1 MQNAQTLSV
10 TTLSLPKGGGAV
22 SGMGESLNTAGPNG
36 LASLSLPLPVSAG
49 RGVAPGLSLTYSS
62 GAGNGPFGMGWQ
74 CGVMSISRRT
84 QHGVPRYD
92 ERDTF
97 LSPSGEAMVA
107 AAVEDGR
114 LGSHQSHTLQGI
126 RLSSTYTVTR
136 YHPRQ
141 IQDFSKLEFWQPVEN
156 DAVAPFW
163 LMRTPDGQTHIFGK
177 TAQARISHRHE
188 DDQVDQIA
196 QWLLEESVTPTGEHI
211 YYQYKAEDGVS
222 FDEEEKT
229 RHPNAGGQKYLYQVN
244 YGNITSQ
251 DSLFV
256 LEEEM
261 PSLESWLFHL
271 VFDYGERSD
280 SLDEIPPFTT
290 AKAWPCRL
298 DSFSRYE
305 YGFELR
311 TRRLCRQILMYH
323 RLQSLAGEAPDTEE
337 PALVSRM
344 ILDYDPQG
352 CVTTLV
358 AVKQVGH
365 EPDGTPLALPPLEFD
380 YARFEP
386 DPIPDWQ
393 AFSALDNFTAQHPY
407 QLVDL
412 MGEGLPGILYRD
424 KGAWWYRAPQ
434 RKEGGDPNE
443 VSYGKMMSLDIP
455 SLQGNVALMDINGD
469 GQMDWVVTQPGVQ
482 GYYSLQPGGQWTRFN
497 TLKAL
502 PVEYF
507 HPRAQLA
514 DLVGDGLLDLALIG
528 PKSVR
533 LYANLRDGFARGQDV
548 VQSDGVT
555 LPVPSAQT
563 LVAFSDML
571 GSGQQHLVAVSAQG
585 VTCWPNL
592 GHGHFGQPLAIPG
605 FSPPAKPFNPDYVFL
620 ADIDGSG
627 ATDLIYALSDRLEI
641 YLNESGNRFSKPL
654 IVSLPDGVRFDN
666 TCLLQI
672 ADIQGL
678 GVASLVLT
686 VPHMAPSHW
695 RCDLTKDKPWL
706 LNIMNNNMGTHHVL
720 RYRSSA
726 QFWLDEK
733 AKLAEE
739 KTAACYLP
747 FPIHCLWQTDTLDE
761 ITGNRLVA
769 TLSYAHGAWDGRERE
784 FRGFGYVE
792 QRDTDKLATGSAPER
807 TPPTLTKS
815 WFATGLLAVDE
826 ALVEE
831 YWRGDEQAFT
841 GFTPRFTSWSKGADD
856 PFEPE
861 DEHQTYWLQRGLKGQ
876 LLRNELYG
884 LDEADNAQVPYT
896 VSESRYQVR
905 CLPASGDTPV
915 VLVSTI
921 ESRSYVYERIT
932 SDPQCTHSIQLQLD
946 AFGFPIR
953 SVDIAYPRRPK
964 PASSPYPPSLPASL
978 FDDSYD
984 GQQHRLRLMLQRNNW
999 HHLTE
1004 KEDWVL
1010 GIANG
1015 QRNDAYDYAESAV
1028 PSSGLTL
1035 ELLQKED
1042 SLIADGKPRTY
1053 LGQQRVFYTDGKIV
1067 LDEPTTVPV
1076 LVAFTESAMLDEPSL
1091 AAFDGVLTEEVRDQ
1105 ALEQGGYVQSPR
1117 LFDGGS
1123 AELVWCARQG
1133 YTDYGSAAQFWRPMA
1148 QRNTLLTGK
1157 TLLDW
1162 DTHYCAVV
1170 VVTDAAGLTSQ
1181 AEYDYRFLIPITL
1194 TDANDNR
1201 QAVTLDA
1208 LGRVSSQRFWGTEAG
1223 KVSGYS
1229 TPQAQP
1235 FTPPMTVEAALA
1247 LTPGIP
1253 VAQSFTIVADSWMPQ
1268 FSDAQITSLWRDAEE
1283 AWHSLIHHK
1292 VMTKRGQL
1300 CQLAYQRWVKRQPI
1314 AERALIS
1321 LAALTRQPP
1330 HICLVTTDRYDSD
1343 NAQQLRQQVSFSDGF
1358 GRPLQNAMRHAP
1370 GLAYQRTEEGH
1381 LVADQVGAA
1390 RVEETNTRWAV
1401 TGRVEYDNKGQAV
1414 RAYQPYYLNDWQ
1426 YVSDDS
1432 ARSELFADT
1441 HFYDPL
1447 GREYQVLT
1455 AKGFVRRAQAFPW
1468 FTVSEDEND
1477 TAAEIGAFN
1486 G

>member
-10 TTLSLPKGGGAV
+10 TTLSLPKGGGALN
-22 SGMGESLNTAGPNG
+22 GMGESLNTAGPDG

-49 RGVAPGLSLTYSS
+49 RGVAPSLSLTYSS

-74 CGVMSISRRT
+74 CGVMSIGRRT
-84 QHGVPRYD
+84 QHGVPRYTEQD
-92 ERDTF
+92 MF
-97 LSPSGEAMVA
+97 LSPSGEVMVVA
-107 AAVEDGR
+107 DEDGQPDSR
-114 LGSHQSHTLQGI
+114 QSDTLQGI
-126 RLSSTYTVTR
+126 RLSSMYTVTR

-141 IQDFSKLEFWQPVEN
+141 IQDFSKLEFWQPTGNAEG
-156 DAVAPFW
+156 APFW
-163 LMRTPDGQTHIFGK
+163 LMSTPDGQVHIFGK
-177 TAQARISHRHE
+177 TAQARISHLPKGAKTA
-188 DDQVDQIA
+188 QIA

-211 YYQYKAEDGVS
+211 YYQYKAEDDARCEE
-222 FDEEEKT
+222 DEKEH
-229 RHPNAGGQKYLYQVN
+229 HPNVGAQRYLYQVH
-244 YGNITSQ
+244 YGNIIPQ

-256 LEEEM
+256 LEEEI
-261 PSLESWLFHL
+261 PSADSWVFHL

-280 SLDEIPPFTT
+280 SLDDIPPFT
-290 AKAWPCRL
+290 AVDAWPCRP
-298 DSFSRYE
+298 DSFSRYG

-311 TRRLCRQILMYH
+311 TRRLCRQVLMYH
-323 RLQSLAGEAPDTEE
+323 RLQALAGEELKTEK

-344 ILDYDPQG
+344 ILDYDPLG
-352 CVTTLV
+352 CATTLV
-358 AVKQVGH
+358 AVRQVGH
-365 EPDGTPLALPPLEFD
+365 EPDGMPIATPPLEFD

-386 DPIPDWQ
+386 DSLPDWQ
-393 AFSALDNFTAQHPY
+393 VFASLDNFTAQHPY

-412 MGEGLPGILYRD
+412 MGEGLPGVLYQD
-424 KGAWWYRAPQ
+424 KGAWWYKAPQ
-434 RKEGGDPNE
+434 RKEGGGPND
-443 VSYGKMMSLDIP
+443 VTYGQMMSLPAMP

-482 GYYSLQPGGQWTRFN
+482 GYYSRQPGGQWTPF
-497 TLKAL
+497 TPLAAL

-514 DLVGDGLLDLALIG
+514 DLMGAGLSDLVMIG

-533 LYANLRDGFARGQDV
+533 LYANRRNGFARGQDV
-548 VQSDGVT
+548 PQPDGVI
-555 LPVPSAQT
+555 LPMPNAHT

-571 GSGQQHLVAVSAQG
+571 GSGQQHLVAVSTQG

-592 GHGHFGQPLAIPG
+592 GHGRFGQPLAIPG
-605 FSPPAKPFNPDYVFL
+605 FGPPTELFNPDSVFL

-627 ATDLIYALSDRLEI
+627 TTDLIYALSDRLEI

-654 IVSLPDGVRFDN
+654 IVFLPDGVRFDN

-695 RCDLTKDKPWL
+695 RCDLMKDKPWL
-706 LNIMNNNMGTHHVL
+706 LNTINNNMGTHHVL

-733 AKLAEE
+733 STLAEG

-784 FRGFGYVE
+784 FRGFGYIE
-792 QRDTDKLATGSAPER
+792 QRDTDELATGSASER

-831 YWRGDEQAFT
+831 YWRGDIDAFT
-841 GFTPRFTSWSKGADD
+841 GFTPRFTRWSNGEDD
-856 PFEPE
+856 PFEPK
-861 DEHQTYWLQRGLKGQ
+861 DEQQTYWLQRGLKGQ
-876 LLRNELYG
+876 LLRSELYG
-884 LDEADNAQVPYT
+884 LDDADNAQIPYT

-905 CLPASGDTPV
+905 CLPTGGDIPV
-915 VLVSTI
+915 VLVSGI
-921 ESRSYVYERIT
+921 ESRIYAYERIA
-932 SDPQCTHSIQLQLD
+932 SDPQCTHSIQLESD
-946 AFGFPIR
+946 AFGFPMR
-953 SVDIAYPRRPK
+953 SVEIAYPRRPK
-964 PASSPYPPSLPASL
+964 PASSPYPSSLPASL

-984 GQQHRLRLMLQRNNW
+984 DQQRRLCLTLQRNSW

-1028 PSSGLTL
+1028 PSGGLTL

-1042 SLIADGKPRTY
+1042 SLVADGKPRTY
-1053 LGQQRVFYTDGKIV
+1053 LGQQRVFYTDGKPDIV
-1067 LDEPTTVPV
+1067 LDKPTVPV
-1076 LVAFTESAMLDEPSL
+1076 MVAFTESAVLDKMSL
-1091 AAFDGVLTEEVRDQ
+1091 VAFDGVLTEADLRQ
-1105 ALEQGGYVQSPR
+1105 ALEQGGYVHSPR
-1117 LFDGGS
+1117 LFDDEGS
-1123 AELVWCARQG
+1123 AEQVWCARQG

-1157 TLLDW
+1157 TVLDW

-1170 VVTDAAGLTSQ
+1170 AVTDAAGLTSQ
-1181 AEYDYRFLIPITL
+1181 AEYDYRFLTPITL

-1208 LGRVSSQRFWGTEAG
+1208 LGRVTSQRFWGTEAG
-1223 KVSGYS
+1223 QVSGYS
-1229 TPQAQP
+1229 TPQVRP
-1235 FTPPMTVEAALA
+1235 FTPPTTVEAALA

-1253 VAQSFTIVADSWMPQ
+1253 VAQSFTVVADSWMPQ
-1268 FSDAQITSLWRDAEE
+1268 FSEAQITSLQKNAEE
-1283 AWHSLIHHK
+1283 SWRSLIHHK
-1292 VMTKRGQL
+1292 VMTDRGQL
-1300 CQLAYQRWVKRQPI
+1300 CQLAYQRWVKRQPVSK
-1314 AERALIS
+1314 RTLIS
-1321 LAALTRQPP
+1321 LTALFRQPP

-1343 NAQQLRQQVSFSDGF
+1343 DAQQLRQQVTFSDGF
-1358 GRPLQNAMRHAP
+1358 GRPLQTAIRHAP
-1370 GLAYQRTEEGH
+1370 GLAYQRAEDGH
-1381 LVADQVGAA
+1381 LVADPVGAA
-1390 RVEETNTRWAV
+1390 CVEETNTRWAV
-1401 TGRVEYDNKGQAV
+1401 TGRVEHNNKGQPV
-1414 RAYQPYYLNDWQ
+1414 RVYQPYYLNDWK
-1426 YVSDDS
+1426 YVSNDS
-1432 ARSELFADT
+1432 ARTELFADT

-1447 GREYQVLT
+1447 GREYKVLT
-1455 AKGFVRRAQAFPW
+1455 AKGDLRRYQAFPW

-1477 TAAEIGAFN
+1477 TAADVKR
-1486 G
+1486 